1 MFVPRF
7 VQLDNSTQLV
17 MQLAVKKMTVTDLE
31 VLEYMDYGSFADVL
45 TRAQP
50 YGVLL
55 LNAQSSSMNVVR
67 VNITHEQVPVRSL
80 PAFPFADGY
89 RLSQSLKPQIVS
101 VRYTVRGSQFFRTIQ
116 IPRRSQGDITG

>member
-17 MQLAVKKMTVTDLE
+17 MQLAVKKMTVTGLE

-50 YGVLL
+50 YGVL
-55 LNAQSSSMNVVR
+55 
-67 VNITHEQVPVRSL
+67 
-80 PAFPFADGY
+80 F
-89 RLSQSLKPQIVS
+89 
-101 VRYTVRGSQFFRTIQ
+101 
-116 IPRRSQGDITG
+116 

>member
-67 VNITHEQVPVRSL
+67 VNIT
-80 PAFPFADGY
+80 
-89 RLSQSLKPQIVS
+89 
-101 VRYTVRGSQFFRTIQ
+101 
-116 IPRRSQGDITG
+116 